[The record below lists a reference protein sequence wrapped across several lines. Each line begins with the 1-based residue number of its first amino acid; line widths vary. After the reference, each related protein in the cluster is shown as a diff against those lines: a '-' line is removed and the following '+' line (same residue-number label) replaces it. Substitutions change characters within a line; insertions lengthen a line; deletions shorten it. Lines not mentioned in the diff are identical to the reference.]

1 MIPKS
6 SAKLR
11 LKGLGLRS
19 MGSGSAERKGR
30 QCQVQVLQSI
40 HPGFCSPDFRGDAHE
55 GRR

>member
-11 LKGLGLRS
+11 LKSLGLRS
-19 MGSGSAERKGR
+19 MSSGSAERKGR

-40 HPGFCSPDFRGDAHE
+40 HPAFVRQTFAAVRMKG
-55 GRR
+55 GR

>member
-30 QCQVQVLQSI
+30 QCQVQVLQNTPRLLSDRL
-40 HPGFCSPDFRGDAHE
+40 S
-55 GRR
+55 RRCA